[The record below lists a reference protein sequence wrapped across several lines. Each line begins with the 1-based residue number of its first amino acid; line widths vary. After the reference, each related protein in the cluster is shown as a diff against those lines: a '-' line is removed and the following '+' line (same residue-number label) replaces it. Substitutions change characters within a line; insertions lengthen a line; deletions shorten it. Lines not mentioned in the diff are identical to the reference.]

1 MVGYLPLTSIRQ
13 GNVFRLSQE
22 YDDSPVIL
30 EGQLM
35 NNTWRPVLP
44 YEQYHSV
51 AQRVEADGNDGEG
64 YTDINKLLEAV
75 ENHYM
80 VHKTSFH
87 LLIREDLEPGPHPQ
101 AEPTATTTTTT
112 MATSQG
118 IAHATETADGSGHP
132 AGSVIKA
139 DHAAWKSHVATQ
151 HRVSSDTSCCAIIM
165 ILQSIE
171 NGHNPKDLEEA
182 HQANVA
188 SFPDGWLASFD
199 LIRQGNVFRLSQEYD
214 DSPVILEG
222 QLMNNTWRPVLP
234 YVAQRVEANGND
246 GEGYTDI
253 HKLLKAVENHYM
265 VHKTSFH
272 LLKREDL
279 EPVPHPQ
286 AEPTATTTTTATATS
301 QGVAH
306 ATETADGCGHPA
318 GSIIKV
324 DHATWKSHVTTQH

>member
-1 MVGYLPLTSIRQ
+1 MILQSIENGHNWKDLEEAHQADVASFPDGWLPSFDLIRQ

-22 YDDSPVIL
+22 NDDSPVIL

-44 YEQYHSV
+44 YV
-51 AQRVEADGNDGEG
+51 AQRVEANGNDGEG
-64 YTDINKLLEAV
+64 YTDINKLLKAV
-75 ENHYM
+75 KKHYM
-80 VHKTSFH
+80 VHKTSFN
-87 LLIREDLEPGPHPQ
+87 LIKREDLEPFPHPQ

-171 NGHNPKDLEEA
+171 NGHNPKDLEAA

-188 SFPDGWLASFD
+188 SFPDGWLPSFD
-199 LIRQGNVFRLSQEYD
+199 LSRQGNVFRLSQEND
-214 DSPVILEG
+214 DSPIILEG
-222 QLMNNTWRPVLP
+222 
-234 YVAQRVEANGND
+234 
-246 GEGYTDI
+246 
-253 HKLLKAVENHYM
+253 
-265 VHKTSFH
+265 
-272 LLKREDL
+272 
-279 EPVPHPQ
+279 
-286 AEPTATTTTTATATS
+286 
-301 QGVAH
+301 
-306 ATETADGCGHPA
+306 
-318 GSIIKV
+318 
-324 DHATWKSHVTTQH
+324 